1 MASHPYPVEGS
12 SPSRPSY
19 LAYLRR
25 QTRSANSM
33 PRTGRPSPPAHSPRD
48 ARTGGVVA
56 GRGSTPDARPAKKMR
71 GTRGASTEE
80 GTSASASRDLAAPS
94 RSKRSNPPA
103 HPLESEGA
111 LVMSKSK
118 SSAATVAG
126 HERGRVNAPLHP
138 VATAKSA
145 RGAHGKRDKRED
157 REPQPVD
164 ARRDDD
170 FERDAPAVGPGAQSG
185 DIELI
190 EDEFD
195 LETAP
200 AEGGAERG
208 STLSPRK
215 APTDK
220 EIEEGGGDSMLA
232 RYFREMAT
240 HPVMGPEE
248 ELQTA
253 IGVEDAEVEQ
263 WAAILSY
270 HAAGDSALD
279 ALEKDLPTGDEALAL
294 PQLEELR
301 KALRTFTKATNR
313 PGAGERQEVPR
324 PLRLAREGDPPRR
337 QRPPVDRAGRR
348 GGATARRGARRGAAR
363 GRPRRG

>member
-1 MASHPYPVEGS
+1 
-12 SPSRPSY
+12 
-19 LAYLRR
+19 
-25 QTRSANSM
+25 
-33 PRTGRPSPPAHSPRD
+33 
-48 ARTGGVVA
+48 
-56 GRGSTPDARPAKKMR
+56 
-71 GTRGASTEE
+71 E

-279 ALEKDLPTGDEALAL
+279 ALEKDLPTGGGEAAGGRAMARHPELPRRRRQRARRPRERSAHGRRGPCASVARRAAEGAANVPLAT
-294 PQLEELR
+294 QQADAR
-301 KALRTFTKATNR
+301 A
-313 PGAGERQEVPR
+313 RQEVPR

-337 QRPPVDRAGRR
+337 QRPPVDRARR
-348 GGATARRGARRGAAR
+348 T
-363 GRPRRG
+363 